1 MAKKTMREVMD
12 EHFKDVK
19 FDAALCKRIIEYS
32 IRFMNRNEDHSA
44 FFGGVLMGVNPIYF
58 YDTDRE
64 LWFDDVLRI
73 DEDHLQHDF
82 QRAEDVD
89 PVNQKVA
96 SDVMNYTPGYITMR
110 LMQQKDIPLK
120 TRHEACKH
128 AFQVLHYKYITSLL
142 VRRFKYPA
150 RREVAEAA
158 FAALNYKFDIKTLG
172 SWGNL
177 VKDRAEGIISQES
190 IYWPVLSEQPGV
202 DYDYWT
208 RRIVTDTQTRI
219 RELINK
225 YYSVY
230 INTLNSGATIRT
242 TSDIMINTDGEM
254 ALRDK
259 VNGYRTY
266 LGYIH
271 SVCISR
277 DNLIKPDLLG
287 VVGNAMHTMPEP
299 MLIST
304 LEFIAR
310 NFNQSRSKDLTKFV
324 DESLLYCFE
333 YMQSIKMSVQRQN
346 DLKDL
351 TQKLRLL
358 LMAPKSSDPRVLLIR
373 DMGDQIVKNATNSK
387 HAGQIAATRTGLT
400 LYLILRA
407 LTRNYYTK

>member
-12 EHFKDVK
+12 EHFKHVK
-19 FDAALCKRIIEYS
+19 FDAALCKRIIEFS

-64 LWFDDVLRI
+64 LWFDDVLHV
-73 DEDHLQHDF
+73 DEDHLQYDF
-82 QRAEDVD
+82 QRAEGVD
-89 PVNQKVA
+89 PANQKVA

-110 LMQQKDIPLK
+110 LLKESNIPIK
-120 TRHEACKH
+120 TRQEACKH
-128 AFQVLHYKYITSLL
+128 AFQVLHYKYLTSLL

-150 RREVAEAA
+150 RREVAEAS

-177 VKDRAEGIISQES
+177 IKDRAVGIISNES

-208 RRIVTDTQTRI
+208 RRVVTDTQTRI

-230 INTLNSGATIRT
+230 IATLNSGAMIRT

-259 VNGYRTY
+259 VNGYRSY
-266 LGYIH
+266 IGYMH
-271 SVCISR
+271 TVCISK
-277 DNLIKPDLLG
+277 DNLIKNDLLG
-287 VVGNAMHTMPEP
+287 VIGNAMHTMPEA
-299 MLIST
+299 MLIQS

-310 NFNQSRSKDLTKFV
+310 NFNQARSKDLTKFV

-333 YMQSIKMSVQRQN
+333 YMQSIKLSVQRQN
-346 DLKDL
+346 DLAPL
-351 TQKLRLL
+351 TARLRLL
-358 LMAPKSSDPRVLLIR
+358 LMAPKSSDPRVILIR

-387 HAGQIAATRTGLT
+387 HAGQVASTRTGLC

-407 LTRNYYTK
+407 ITKSYYTR

>member
-44 FFGGVLMGVNPIYF
+44 FFGGVLMGVNPVYF

-64 LWFDDVLRI
+64 LWFDDVLRV

-82 QRAEDVD
+82 QRAEGVD

-110 LMQQKDIPLK
+110 LLQQKDIPLK
-120 TRHEACKH
+120 TREEACRH
-128 AFQVLHYKYITSLL
+128 AFQVLHYKYITSLF

-177 VKDRAEGIISQES
+177 VKDRSEGIFAPDS
-190 IYWPVLSEQPGV
+190 IYYPVLTEQPNV

-225 YYSVY
+225 YYTVY
-230 INTLNSGATIRT
+230 INTLNAGTLIRT

-259 VNGYRTY
+259 VNGYRNYITY
-266 LGYIH
+266 MH
-271 SVCISR
+271 SVCTNR
-277 DNLIKPDLLG
+277 ENLIKSDLLG
-287 VVGNAMHTMPEP
+287 VIGNAMHTMPEP

-304 LEFIAR
+304 LEFLAR
-310 NFNQSRSKDLTKFV
+310 NFNQPRSKDLTKFV

-333 YMQSIKMSVQRQN
+333 YMQSIKQSVQRNN
-346 DLKDL
+346 DLKEL

-358 LMAPKSSDPRVLLIR
+358 LMAPKSSDPRVLTIR
-373 DMGDQIVKNATNSK
+373 DMGDAIVKNATNSK

-407 LTRNYYTK
+407 MTMRYYTR

>member
-1 MAKKTMREVMD
+1 MD

-19 FDAALCKRIIEYS
+19 FDTALCKRIIEYS

-44 FFGGVLMGVNPIYF
+44 FFGGVLMGVNPVYF
-58 YDTDRE
+58 YDSDRE
-64 LWFDDVLRI
+64 LWFDDVLRV
-73 DEDHLQHDF
+73 DEDLLQHDF
-82 QRAEDVD
+82 QRAEGVD
-89 PVNQKVA
+89 PTHQKVA

-110 LMQQKDIPLK
+110 LLQQDDIPIK
-120 TRHEACKH
+120 TRQEASKH
-128 AFQVLHYKYITSLL
+128 AFQVLHYKYITSLF

-150 RREVAEAA
+150 RREVAEAT

-177 VKDRAEGIISQES
+177 IKDRAEGIISPDS
-190 IYWPVLSEQPGV
+190 IYWPVLSQKPNV

-225 YYSVY
+225 YYTVY
-230 INTLNSGATIRT
+230 IATLNSGVTIRT
-242 TSDIMINTDGEM
+242 TTDIMVNGDGES
-254 ALRDK
+254 ALRDR

-266 LGYIH
+266 ITYIH
-271 SVCISR
+271 TVCTSK

-287 VVGNAMHTMPEP
+287 IVSNAMHTMPEP
-299 MLIST
+299 MLLTT

-310 NFNQSRSKDLTKFV
+310 NFNQPRSKDLTKFV

-333 YMQSIKMSVQRQN
+333 YMQSIKQSVQKQN

-351 TQKLRLL
+351 TARLRLL

-373 DMGDQIVKNATNSK
+373 DMGDQLVKTATNSK
-387 HAGQIAATRTGLT
+387 QPGQIASTRTGVV

-407 LTRNYYTK
+407 FTKNYYTR

>member
-1 MAKKTMREVMD
+1 MAKKTMREVLD

-44 FFGGVLMGVNPIYF
+44 FFGGVLMGVNPVYF

-64 LWFDDVLRI
+64 LWFDDVLHV

-82 QRAEDVD
+82 QRAEGVD
-89 PVNQKVA
+89 PLHQKVA

-110 LMQQKDIPLK
+110 LMHETNIPLK
-120 TRHEACKH
+120 TRHEACRH
-128 AFQVLHYKYITSLL
+128 AFQVLHYKYITSLF

-158 FAALNYKFDIKTLG
+158 FAALNYKFDIKTTG
-172 SWGNL
+172 SWGAL
-177 VKDRAEGIISQES
+177 IKDRAEGIIDPSS
-190 IYWPVLSEQPGV
+190 IYWPVLSEKPDI

-230 INTLNSGATIRT
+230 IATLNSGAMIRT
-242 TSDIMINTDGEM
+242 TSDIMVNTDGEM

-259 VNGYRTY
+259 VNGYRSYITY
-266 LGYIH
+266 MH
-271 SVCISR
+271 SVCISK

-287 VVGNAMHTMPEP
+287 VVGNAMHTMPEK
-299 MLIST
+299 MLVDS

-310 NFNQSRSKDLTKFV
+310 NFNQPKSKDLTKFV

-333 YMQSIKMSVQRQN
+333 YMQSIKQSVQRNN

-351 TQKLRLL
+351 STRLRLL
-358 LMAPKSSDPRVLLIR
+358 LMAPKSSDPRVLVLR
-373 DMGDQIVKNATNSK
+373 ETGDQIVKNATNSK
-387 HAGQIAATRTGLT
+387 HAGQIAATRTGLI
-400 LYLILRA
+400 LYIVLRA
-407 LTRNYYTK
+407 MTMKFYTR